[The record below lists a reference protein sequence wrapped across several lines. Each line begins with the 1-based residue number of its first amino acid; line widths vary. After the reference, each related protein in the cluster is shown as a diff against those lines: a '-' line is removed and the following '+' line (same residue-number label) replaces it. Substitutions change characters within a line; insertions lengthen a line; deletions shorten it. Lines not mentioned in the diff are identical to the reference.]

1 MSPLD
6 NTKYHP
12 LPTLVLTL
20 HKRFNAP
27 PRLLAHHILVHH
39 LAYQLLIGL
48 QDCQLAS
55 NIDQI
60 GVYFGA
66 TTHDLGKTLYPN
78 ELNAPGKQHEQAGQ
92 ALLIQVGIS
101 AKRARFAALHSDI
114 TSERNIDELLVAL
127 ADHLWKGK
135 RNTALEELVIAERAQ
150 ASQRDYWDVWVTI
163 SELCDRLAADSI
175 SRLAWHSQFTSTS

>member
-1 MSPLD
+1 MNPLD

-12 LPTLVLTL
+12 LPELAIAL
-20 HKRFNAP
+20 HTRFNTPA
-27 PRLLAHHILVHH
+27 RLLAHHILVHH
-39 LAYQLLIGL
+39 VAYHLLINL
-48 QDCQLAS
+48 QRCQLAE
-55 NIDQI
+55 NIDQTA
-60 GVYFGA
+60 VCFGA
-66 TTHDLGKTLYPN
+66 ATHDLGKTMYPN
-78 ELNAPGKQHEQAGQ
+78 QLNVPGKQHEQAGQ
-92 ALLIQVGIS
+92 ILLIQVGIS
-101 AKRARFAALHSDI
+101 AKQARFAALHSDI